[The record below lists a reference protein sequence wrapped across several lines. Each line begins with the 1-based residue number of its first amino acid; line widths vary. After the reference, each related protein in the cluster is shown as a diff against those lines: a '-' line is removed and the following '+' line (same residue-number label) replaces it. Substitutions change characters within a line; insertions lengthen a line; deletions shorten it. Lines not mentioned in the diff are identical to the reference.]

1 MEHIILSILLLRS
14 MTIYEIRSYIQM
26 NLSTICSDSLGSMQ
40 AAIKKL
46 LEKGYICVNEI
57 SEKGM
62 IKKVYSLT
70 DSGVEF
76 YKTIA
81 GSPMNIQ
88 KIKNMELGKFFF
100 LGMAPKENR
109 ITFLQDYLKN
119 LRNELTSLEQIK
131 TMVAFNRDAI
141 IQNSTQAISQNETS
155 AKNLC
160 AVSLEEKLEN
170 TVENI
175 YDYQMHMLEYGMERI
190 KSDISFF
197 EKVLADECKKSEEK

>member
-14 MTIYEIRSYIQM
+14 MTIYEIRSYIQK
-26 NLSTICSDSLGSMQ
+26 NLSTICSDSLGSIQ
-40 AAIKKL
+40 TAIKKL
-46 LEKGYICVNEI
+46 LEKGYIYVNEV

-62 IKKVYSLT
+62 LKKAYSIT

-81 GSPMNIQ
+81 GKPMNIQ

-100 LGMAPKENR
+100 LGMAQKENR
-109 ITFLQDYLKN
+109 IAFIQDYLKN
-119 LRNELTSLEQIK
+119 LHNELASLEQIK
-131 TMVAFNRDAI
+131 KMVAFNRDTI

-155 AKNLC
+155 VKNLY
-160 AVSLEEKLEN
+160 AVSQENKLEK
-170 TVENI
+170 TIGNI
-175 YDYQMHMLEYGMERI
+175 FDYQMYMLEYGMERI

-197 EKVLADECKKSEEK
+197 EKVMADECKKSEEK

>member
-1 MEHIILSILLLRS
+1 MENIILSILLLRS
-14 MTIYEIRSYIQM
+14 MTIYEIRSYIQK

-81 GSPMNIQ
+81 GCPMNIQ

-109 ITFLQDYLKN
+109 VSFLQDYLKN

-141 IQNSTQAISQNETS
+141 IQNSTQAISQNET
-155 AKNLC
+155 AVKNLC
-160 AVSLEEKLEN
+160 QVSKEEKLEN
-170 TVENI
+170 TVGNI
-175 YDYQMHMLEYGMERI
+175 YDYQMYMLEYGIKRI

-197 EKVLADECKKSEEK
+197 EKILVDECKKKEE

>member
-14 MTIYEIRSYIQM
+14 MTIYEIRSYIQK

-40 AAIKKL
+40 SAIKKL

-57 SEKGM
+57 PEKGM
-62 IKKVYSLT
+62 IKKAYSLT

-81 GSPMNIQ
+81 GKPMNIQ

-109 ITFLQDYLKN
+109 VSFIKDYLEN
-119 LRNELTSLEQIK
+119 LKKEVTNLEQLK
-131 TMVAFNRDAI
+131 MMVAFNRDAI
-141 IQNSTQAISQNETS
+141 IQNSTQAISQNET
-155 AKNLC
+155 AVKNLC
-160 AVSLEEKLEN
+160 DVSQEEKLEN
-170 TVENI
+170 TVGHI
-175 YDYQMHMLEYGMERI
+175 YDYQMYMLEYGMERI

-197 EKVLADECKKSEEK
+197 EKVQADECKKSEDK